1 MSIGL
6 LYRLIKEKF
15 LLIAILTLSFSLISV
30 LYALSIDRYYKAE
43 LLMVSSLESSAQSS
57 LLGGLFGQSESVSLS
72 SEKIT
77 TEEAVAILQSR
88 RFLENH
94 IEEKELLIELFPG
107 SWDKAK
113 NEWKEDIDEI
123 PSISDGY
130 KLISD
135 SLALSYDNSLI
146 TVELVFHDKKSVSK
160 ILNDLIYEVNSFIRM
175 KAIKESQDNISYL
188 EQEINSTQL
197 SRSKDMLYRLVES
210 QTQSIMLANTR
221 QDYAFN
227 LIDPSV
233 EPIHPAGP
241 NRRLIV
247 VIGTIVGFS
256 LSLFCAFLINFYYLN
271 KSS

>member
-135 SLALSYDNSLI
+135 S
-146 TVELVFHDKKSVSK
+146 FMP
-160 ILNDLIYEVNSFIRM
+160 ILF
-175 KAIKESQDNISYL
+175 
-188 EQEINSTQL
+188 
-197 SRSKDMLYRLVES
+197 
-210 QTQSIMLANTR
+210 
-221 QDYAFN
+221 
-227 LIDPSV
+227 
-233 EPIHPAGP
+233 
-241 NRRLIV
+241 
-247 VIGTIVGFS
+247 
-256 LSLFCAFLINFYYLN
+256 FLINFSLF
-271 KSS
+271 